1 MTSFFLKYSIFF
13 LLVLVLILTNS
24 ACTDESDPIVPPSEH
39 FEPEGWI
46 IRDAT
51 TKPVLVVWQGV
62 IQTSWNSVPVPDT
75 LYAPLNAL
83 SDHYTVK
90 FLDINKNI
98 INPPSDADHQ
108 FGWLITDPSKLS
120 IIRDNPTDW
129 AFHLKG
135 LMVGTTTLELQVLHV
150 GHVDVKTPKIP
161 VIIRED
167 TTAYG
172 EPVGIRLSYEE
183 DGAVLA
189 TATETTSSGSVDVK
203 KDSLTDHI
211 KIEFFDDQ
219 NRFYQPEYPLHTL
232 DFTIANPSILQIQPE
247 PGEPWVIR
255 VKGLSIG
262 STTVTFKLIVGGSAE
277 FISFPIN
284 INVQ

>member
-1 MTSFFLKYSIFF
+1 MNSILFRYMYIFLALLIIVISTSGCSDE
-13 LLVLVLILTNS
+13 
-24 ACTDESDPIVPPSEH
+24 TDPVIPPSEH
-39 FEPEGWI
+39 FEPEGWV

-51 TKPVLVVWQGV
+51 TKPILVVWQGV

-120 IIRDNPTDW
+120 IIQDNPTDW

-135 LMVGTTTLELQVLHV
+135 LIIGTTTLELQVLHV

-172 EPVGIRLSYEE
+172 EPIGLRLSYEE
-183 DGAVLA
+183 EGTVLA
-189 TATETTSSGSVDVK
+189 SATDMTSSGSLDVE

-211 KIEFFDDQ
+211 EVEFYDDQ

-232 DFTIANPSILQIQPE
+232 GFRS
-247 PGEPWVIR
+247 W
-255 VKGLSIG
+255 
-262 STTVTFKLIVGGSAE
+262 
-277 FISFPIN
+277 
-284 INVQ
+284 

>member
-1 MTSFFLKYSIFF
+1 MIPFFLKFSYIVFILL
-13 LLVLVLILTNS
+13 LLVITTTS
-24 ACTDESDPIVPPSEH
+24 CSDETDPVIPPTEH
-39 FEPEGWI
+39 FEPEGWV

-51 TKPVLVVWQGV
+51 TKPILVVWQGV
-62 IQTSWNSVPVPDT
+62 IQTTWNSTAVPDT

-98 INPPSDADHQ
+98 INPPTDADHE
-108 FGWLITDPSKLS
+108 FGWLITNTSMLE

-135 LMVGTTTLELQVLHV
+135 LTNGTTKLELQVLHL

-167 TTAYG
+167 TTAFG
-172 EPVGIRLSYEE
+172 EPIGLRLSYED
-183 DGAVLA
+183 DGTVLA
-189 TATETTSSGSVDVK
+189 TATELTSAGSLDVQ

-211 KIEFFDDQ
+211 EVEFYDVL
-219 NRFYQPEYPLHTL
+219 NRYFQPEYPLHTL
-232 DFTIANPSILQIQPE
+232 DYTIANPAIVQILPE
-247 PGEPWVIR
+247 SGEPWVIR
-255 VKGLSIG
+255 VKGLATG
-262 STTVTFKLIVGGSAE
+262 STTVTFKLMVSGVAE
-277 FISFPIN
+277 FVSFPIN
-284 INVQ
+284 VNVQ